1 MVSSRKKIPV
11 LKNKL
16 PVLPK
21 SKKDSSVRT
30 GYIFLIFVI
39 MLFFVWLRVQTNE
52 TLTDIKS
59 LEDRLRKIK
68 NENSHLETQ
77 VNILSDYIRIAE
89 IAQDKLG
96 MVIVPNDKIIKI
108 TEKD

>member
-1 MVSSRKKIPV
+1 MSSSRKKIPV

-39 MLFFVWLRVQTNE
+39 LLFFVWLRVQTNE
-52 TLTDIKS
+52 TLTEIKS
-59 LEDRLRKIK
+59 LEDKLRKI
-68 NENSHLETQ
+68 NNLNSHLETEE
-77 VNILSDYIRIAE
+77 NTLADYIRIAD
-89 IAQDKLG
+89 IAQNKLG
-96 MVIVPNDKIIKI
+96 MVVVPNDKIIKI